1 MRVGVKEGY
10 GSARHTLHHL
20 SVKITTDAE
29 NEGEDGEIGANS
41 AEVHEEHS

>member
-1 MRVGVKEGY
+1 MRVGVEEGDR
-10 GSARHTLHHL
+10 SARHTLHHL
-20 SVKITTDAE
+20 SVEITTDAE